1 MRMGIVLAL
10 LSVLTAIAV
19 GAVLKLTG
27 EIFVPLV
34 VAWFLTQISQPL
46 IKMGQKLKLPHVLNV
61 IVVFCAVFALCVYGI
76 KFCTSQIIG
85 SERLINF
92 YGPKLNQ
99 LIYSILDTLEIPSES
114 FSVVSLLIRYSRGI
128 SGGLLS
134 FSSQLV
140 MTMVFLLFMLLE
152 VPLWDKKVDK
162 AFTGASAA
170 RIQQAMAAISL
181 QTSLYLGTMTFI
193 SFITA
198 LCVWATL
205 AVIGIEFAGGWG
217 SLAFFL
223 NFIPIVGP
231 FIATIPPVLMAMLQF
246 SPTSIQAILA
256 LLILG
261 SIQITTGNIL
271 APKMFGNRLGLSPVV
286 ILLSLLLW
294 AMILGIPGAILS
306 VPIASIIKIVCEN
319 VPSLRPIAILMGTG
333 QEPDET
339 A

>member
-1 MRMGIVLAL
+1 MGIVLAL

-198 LCVWATL
+198 LCVWGTL

-217 SLAFFL
+217 ILAFLKLYPHSRPVYRHNTAGSHGHAAVFPHQHSSHTGAL
-223 NFIPIVGP
+223 DFGQHTDNNRQYSCPENVWQ
-231 FIATIPPVLMAMLQF
+231 PPGIK
-246 SPTSIQAILA
+246 P
-256 LLILG
+256 G
-261 SIQITTGNIL
+261 SDFVI
-271 APKMFGNRLGLSPVV
+271 PVV
-286 ILLSLLLW
+286 MGNDSWHSRGYPVGSHRIHHQ
-294 AMILGIPGAILS
+294 
-306 VPIASIIKIVCEN
+306 N
-319 VPSLRPIAILMGTG
+319 SLRECTVAQAHSRIDGHRARAG
-333 QEPDET
+333 
-339 A
+339 